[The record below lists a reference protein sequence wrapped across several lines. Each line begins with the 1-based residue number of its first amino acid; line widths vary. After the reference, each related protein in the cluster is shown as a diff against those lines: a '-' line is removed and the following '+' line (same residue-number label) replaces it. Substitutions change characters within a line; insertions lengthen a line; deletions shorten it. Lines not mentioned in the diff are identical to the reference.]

1 MNSAIMAKTNNKTL
15 YNQLFVYFKEQILNG
30 SWAPGLK
37 LPTELE
43 LSKTHQLSR
52 GTVRLALSNLESEG
66 LLERVQGRG
75 TFVRANLPAAETTAS
90 GRERRIG
97 LVLNRPVT
105 AQINLEIMVGVEQ
118 AIKARG
124 YQLSFA
130 YCEENQEQ
138 QFQDITRMLD
148 DQVAGLVI
156 FPVSDK
162 ESDKSIEL
170 LRSKNVPFVLV
181 DRYLPH
187 VDSDFVVADNVGGAY
202 RATQHLLILGH
213 RNIGFGFNNIESL
226 HTTSVRSR
234 WEGYRKA
241 LEEYQIPY
249 DEKLIF
255 HQPKPGEGTMRAE
268 FEKFLFQA
276 KRPTAIFAVN
286 DYLALEMLQAAH
298 RAGVK
303 IPEELA
309 LIGFDDTSF
318 SSHLNPPLTTVSQP
332 LLDLGFRA
340 GDLIINRI
348 NGQAGPYRHL
358 VLQTNLIVRESCG
371 AKLQILKGRAS

>member
-1 MNSAIMAKTNNKTL
+1 MVKANNETL
-15 YNQLFVYFKEQILNG
+15 YNRLIISFKEQILSG
-30 SWAPGLK
+30 KWAPGLK

-43 LSKTHQLSR
+43 LSKIHQLSR
-52 GTVRLALSNLESEG
+52 GTVRLALSNLENEG

-75 TFVRANLPAAETTAS
+75 TFVRANLPTPEPTPIR
-90 GRERRIG
+90 RERRIG

-105 AQINLEIMVGVEQ
+105 AQINFEIMVGVEQ

-138 QFQDITRMLD
+138 QYQDIIRMLD

-187 VDSDFVVADNVGGAY
+187 FDSDYVVVDNVGGAY

-234 WEGYRKA
+234 WEGYCKA
-241 LEEYQIPY
+241 LEDYQIPY

-255 HQPKPGEGTMRAE
+255 HQPKAGEGTLQAE

-276 KRPTAIFAVN
+276 KKPTAIFAVN

-298 RAGVK
+298 RAGIKV
-303 IPEELA
+303 PEELA

-318 SSHLNPPLTTVSQP
+318 SSHLSPPLTTVSQP

-348 NGQAGPYRHL
+348 NGQVGSYKHR
-358 VLQTNLIVRESCG
+358 VLPTNLIIRESCG
-371 AKLQILKGRAS
+371 SRLQILKSLAS